1 MAPNAGVLNES
12 PLAAEHLL
20 YKGHWWKNRGIRNL
34 NILLFLPLI
43 SSFANGYD
51 GSMMNGL
58 QSVTE
63 WQEFFNHPKGG
74 TLGLFNAIQNIG
86 SLCAFPFT
94 PYSADVLGRK
104 YTVIIGAVIICVG
117 TAIQTASQNFS
128 MFIGARWLIGF
139 GTSFAQLASPLLVTE
154 TAYPT
159 QRPALSSLYNTMW
172 FSGAIVAAWS
182 TFGTF
187 HINTSWSWRVPSVL
201 QALPSIFQVFLMW
214 FLPESPRFLIR
225 KGRDEEA
232 IAILTKYHA
241 NGNREDPL
249 IEFEYNEIKEAI
261 AAEEEAKKAVS
272 FLQLFSNRANLR
284 RMRIIIAIGFF
295 SQWSGNGLISYYF
308 NLILTGIGIT
318 STFDQT
324 LINGILQIWN
334 FAIAISASLLTE
346 RLGRRT
352 MFLIST
358 AGMAFWYMFITVCG
372 GVYRNSIDLNPD
384 GSVKNDPNTGKPEKG
399 NVSAAHTFIAMVFLY
414 NALYAIAYTP
424 LLVSYTVE
432 ILPYKIR
439 AKGLAVMNLT
449 VTAALVFNQYTNPIA
464 WDALNWKYYIIY
476 TVWNC
481 LEFVYIYLFAVETKG
496 RTLEETALL
505 FEDQK
510 SADVLVNRAGVHGG
524 HLANEEKKGNISP
537 VNSSDEKIALA
548 DDHLQHVERL

>member
-1 MAPNAGVLNES
+1 MAP
-12 PLAAEHLL
+12 AAAIGALPISADSQHLL
-20 YKGHWWKNRGIRNL
+20 WQGRWWHNRGIRNL
-34 NILLFLPLI
+34 NFLLFLPLI

-58 QSVTE
+58 QDLTN
-63 WQEFFNHPKGG
+63 WQAFFHHPKGG

-86 SLCAFPFT
+86 SICAIPFA
-94 PYSADVLGRK
+94 PYAADIVGRK
-104 YTVIIGAVIICVG
+104 HTIIFGAFIVCIG
-117 TAIQTASQNFS
+117 TGIQTGAQNFG
-128 MFIGARWLIGF
+128 MFIGARWLVGF
-139 GTSFAQLASPLLVTE
+139 GTAFAQLASPLLITE

-159 QRPALSSLYNTMW
+159 QRPALSSLFNTMW

-187 HINTSWSWRVPSVL
+187 HIDNSWSWRIPSVL
-201 QALPSIFQVFLMW
+201 QALPSIIQVFTLW
-214 FLPESPRFLIR
+214 FIPESPRFLVK
-225 KGRDEEA
+225 KGRDAEA

-241 NGNREDPL
+241 NGNRDDPL
-249 IEFEYNEIKEAI
+249 IDFEYNEIKEAI
-261 AAEEEAKKAVS
+261 ALEEHYKKSAS
-272 FLQLFSNRANLR
+272 FAQLFNTRANLR

-318 STFDQT
+318 TTFDQT

-334 FAIAISASLLTE
+334 FAIAITASLLTE

-352 MFLIST
+352 LFLWST
-358 AGMAFWYMFITVCG
+358 AGMTLWYMMITVCG
-372 GVYRNSIDLNPD
+372 GVYRHSLKFDD
-384 GSVKNDPNTGKPEKG
+384 AGKVENDPATGKPMAG

-424 LLVSYTVE
+424 LLVSYTME

-464 WDALNWKYYIIY
+464 WEALNWKYYIVY
-476 TVWNC
+476 TVWNAF
-481 LEFVYIYLFAVETKG
+481 ETFYIYLFAVETKG
-496 RTLEETALL
+496 RTLEETAVL
-505 FEDQK
+505 FDDP
-510 SADVLVNRAGVHGG
+510 DVANDLGAHAAAAAAHG
-524 HLANEEKKGNISP
+524 EKHGAISP
-537 VNSSDEKIALA
+537 DNSSDEKIHGS
-548 DDHLQHVERL
+548 DDQLQHVERL